1 MKHILKLAYKLGTL
15 SNKAPKLSTKPFK
28 AIINEFKPGRVDS
41 KPKDITN
48 VKSEEPKLY
57 NNITVE

>member
-15 SNKAPKLSTKPFK
+15 SNKTPKLSTKPFK
-28 AIINEFKPGRVDS
+28 AIINHFKQGRVDS